1 MRILQVLNSRVYSGA
16 ENVVCQIIRMFR
28 EDEGVEIA
36 YCSPYGEKLEAILV
50 QEGVRYFPI
59 PSLTPG
65 NLKAVLREFKPDII
79 HAHDMRAGFVA
90 ALCCGRIPLISHV
103 HNNAFDARGL
113 SPKSVAY
120 LLAGFRARHIFWV
133 SQSSFEGYRFHRLFA
148 KKSSVLFNI
157 IDTERVLARA
167 DADPNTYAYDAIF
180 IGRLTYQKNPQRLVE
195 LCRLARAKKPDFR
208 MAVVGTGELEAE
220 VKALAAGAGTDAGM
234 DFLGFQSNPMKMLS
248 SSGCM
253 ILPSRWEGTPMCALE
268 AMVLGVPVVSTPTD
282 GLVDL
287 IEDGVTGFLSDSDE
301 VLADKMV
308 LLSED
313 PALRAAMSRN
323 AAQRAR
329 EINDTAAYKKAIA
342 AWYV

>member
-28 EDEGVEIA
+28 EDPGVEIA
-36 YCSPYGEKLEAILV
+36 YCSPYGEKLAEILAR
-50 QEGVRYFPI
+50 EGVRYFPI
-59 PSLTPG
+59 SKLTPG
-65 NLKAVLREFKPDII
+65 ELKRVLREFQPDLI

-90 ALCCGRIPLISHV
+90 ALCCGRISLISHV
-103 HNNAFDARGL
+103 HNNAYDARGL
-113 SPKSVAY
+113 SPKSVAF

-133 SQSSFEGYRFHRLFA
+133 SQSSFAGYRFHRLFE

-157 IDTERVLARA
+157 IDRDRVLARR
-167 DADPNTYAYDAIF
+167 DEDKNEYAYDTVF
-180 IGRLTYQKNPQRLVE
+180 IGRLTYQKNPQRLVT
-195 LCRLARAKKPDFR
+195 LCRLARQRKPDFR

-220 VKALAAGAGTDAGM
+220 VKALAAQTGADAGM
-234 DFLGFQSNPMKMLS
+234 DFLGFRSNPMKLLS
-248 SSGCM
+248 CSRSM

-287 IEDGVTGFLSDSDE
+287 IADGVTGFLSDSDE
-301 VLADKMV
+301 VLAEKLV
-308 LLSED
+308 QLAED
-313 PALRAAMSRN
+313 PTLRRTISENAARRAA
-323 AAQRAR
+323 

-342 AWYV
+342 AYYD